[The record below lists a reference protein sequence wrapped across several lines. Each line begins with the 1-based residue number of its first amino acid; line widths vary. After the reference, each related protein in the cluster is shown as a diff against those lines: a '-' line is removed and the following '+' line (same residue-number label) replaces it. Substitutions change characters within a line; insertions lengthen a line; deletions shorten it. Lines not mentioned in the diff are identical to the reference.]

1 MHRNSLVP
9 VMAVAIVNGIFS
21 PWVLMVFLLY
31 PVWYP
36 SWAPAYAQ
44 IVYMCSALILST
56 LTIMLA
62 GVPAALYER
71 LSARAQTR
79 RRLIHMARCHRL
91 ADAARHSKRPPGARR
106 RLNHWWWSRRRRRL
120 LRHGLDAP
128 LPMKVGPPVLRV
140 TRFLHCNDDHACP
153 NAHGRKR
160 KRDGWTTEC
169 CGPIEDA
176 RSCLRSWLCSCG
188 RFFPSCCRS
197 PVLAPI

>member
-71 LSARAQTR
+71 LSA
-79 RRLIHMARCHRL
+79 
-91 ADAARHSKRPPGARR
+91 ARR
-106 RLNHWWWSRRRRRL
+106 PVVVSSIWLAVTVL
-120 LRHGLDAP
+120 LT
-128 LPMKVGPPVLRV
+128 LPAIPNVLRA
-140 TRFLHCNDDHACP
+140 L
-153 NAHGRKR
+153 G
-160 KRDGWTTEC
+160 G
-169 CGPIEDA
+169 G
-176 RSCLRSWLCSCG
+176 
-188 RFFPSCCRS
+188 
-197 PVLAPI
+197 